1 MEEGIKLKSCP
12 FCRQNPKLY
21 TNYIYGEELF
31 HYYCPKCRIKASSDF
46 TKKLA
51 IEKWNR
57 KTRKMRENLD
67 KEQRKDK

>member
-1 MEEGIKLKSCP
+1 MEEGIKLKPCP
-12 FCRQNPKLY
+12 FCGRKPELY
-21 TNYIYGEELF
+21 VKYMYSEELF
-31 HYYCPKCRIKASSDF
+31 YYYCPKCRIRASSDF

-67 KEQRKDK
+67 KEQRKD